1 MRITCGW
8 VTDDGLRATKNIYT
22 ACIVFYWDVFL
33 VFRLS
38 VLYLGDE
45 MTTSHLVFLNENYN
59 KTHFLQPG
67 KMKFSRS
74 LDPLPPFS
82 MPPTLMLIHVQ
93 VCSSQQRHFVY

>member
-45 MTTSHLVFLNENYN
+45 MTTSHLGF
-59 KTHFLQPG
+59 F
-67 KMKFSRS
+67 KMKITTKLTFYN
-74 LDPLPPFS
+74 LEK
-82 MPPTLMLIHVQ
+82 
-93 VCSSQQRHFVY
+93 